1 MNIKN
6 RAYPGF
12 LMPVEKIK
20 SYKNNNIV
28 KKEQIR
34 LKKGLNRLIY
44 LKNTTN
50 FVVCVACKKAFH
62 IRL

>member
-1 MNIKN
+1 MTI
-6 RAYPGF
+6 R
-12 LMPVEKIK
+12 KIK
-20 SYKNNNIV
+20 AYKNNNIA

-50 FVVCVACKKAFH
+50 FVICVASKNSSYISLKEIF
-62 IRL
+62 

>member
-1 MNIKN
+1 MNKKN

-12 LMPVEKIK
+12 LMPVRKIK
-20 SYKNNNIV
+20 RYKNNNIV
-28 KKEQIR
+28 KMEQIR
-34 LKKGLNRLIY
+34 LKKELNRLIY

-50 FVVCVACKKAFH
+50 FVICVAYKKAFR